1 MAGTEWWSTQAL
13 TPARRFFIF
22 TSISWADGEWAGLRV
37 DAPPFL
43 GWVSLTVSPGPG
55 SFIRT
60 RTWRFDA
67 LSSSLKTRLK
77 EDLIQ
82 ARKGREK
89 LRTLVLSTTLSE
101 LRNREIELGKDGD
114 DAEVLS
120 VIGKAVKRRKEAAGQ
135 MRAGGREELAT
146 KEEAE
151 AEILGAYLPVGLS
164 EAEVRGIVREIVA
177 EGAGEMGPVMGKLM
191 PRLKGRFDGKEAN
204 RIVREVLAE

>member
-1 MAGTEWWSTQAL
+1 
-13 TPARRFFIF
+13 
-22 TSISWADGEWAGLRV
+22 
-37 DAPPFL
+37 
-43 GWVSLTVSPGPG
+43 
-55 SFIRT
+55 
-60 RTWRFDA
+60 

-151 AEILGAYLPVGLS
+151 AEILGAYLPAGLS
-164 EAEVRGIVREIVA
+164 EQEVRGIVREVVA

>member
-22 TSISWADGEWAGLRV
+22 TSISWADGGWAGLRV

-60 RTWRFDA
+60 RKWRFDA

-89 LRTLVLSTTLSE
+89 LHTLVLSTTLSE

-151 AEILGAYLPVGLS
+151 AEILGTYLPAGLPKRRS
-164 EAEVRGIVREIVA
+164 EGSS
-177 EGAGEMGPVMGKLM
+177 G
-191 PRLKGRFDGKEAN
+191 RLLRKGQGRWA
-204 RIVREVLAE
+204 R